1 MDWSDDVAYS
11 VHDVEDAVASGRL
24 DLRRLRDAVD
34 VEQVL
39 AVAGGMYAADLGSD
53 ALGAGL
59 ERVLATGAV
68 PTGYDGSRGDLAALK
83 DMTSR
88 LIGRFVLAVERA
100 TRASGTVTGS

>member
-53 ALGAGL
+53 ALGAG
-59 ERVLATGAV
+59 TGA
-68 PTGYDGSRGDLAALK
+68 GAGHGSGSRPPTTAPGV
-83 DMTSR
+83 TSQR
-88 LIGRFVLAVERA
+88 
-100 TRASGTVTGS
+100 